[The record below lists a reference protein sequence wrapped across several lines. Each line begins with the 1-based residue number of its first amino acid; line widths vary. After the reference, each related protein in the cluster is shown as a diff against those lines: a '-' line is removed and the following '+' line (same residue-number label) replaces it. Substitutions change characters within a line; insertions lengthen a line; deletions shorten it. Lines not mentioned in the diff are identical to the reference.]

1 LIFRKILHS
10 FARVEDRARLTA
22 AYERAELGHRL
33 GMGSRP
39 AIVVVDFQRGFV
51 DPEIP
56 GGADFSEAIAA
67 TRRLLDAARAAGVP
81 VLFTRVAY
89 EPAQAA
95 EARVFIEKIPSLRF
109 AQAGTANVELDP
121 RLGREPAERLVTK
134 QYASSFHG
142 TGLGAALESD
152 GVDSVVVC
160 GCTTSGCVRATVVDA
175 LQHGFRPLVPE
186 ECVADIDPEPHRA
199 NLFDI
204 DSKYGDVVPVQ
215 EVIGLIEERAV
226 RIRSEDARPL

>member
-1 LIFRKILHS
+1 
-10 FARVEDRARLTA
+10 VEDRARLTA
-22 AYERAELGHRL
+22 AYERAELGRRL
-33 GMGSRP
+33 GMGSRA
-39 AIVVVDFQRGFV
+39 AILVVDFQRGFV

-56 GGADFSEAIAA
+56 GGADFSRAIAE

-81 VLFTRVAY
+81 IIFTRVAY
-89 EPAQAA
+89 RPAHLDK
-95 EARVFIEKIPSLRF
+95 ARVFIEKIPSLRF
-109 AQAGTANVELDP
+109 VRAGSPNVELDP
-121 RLGREPAERLVTK
+121 RLGRQREERVVTK
-134 QYASSFHG
+134 QFASSFHG
-142 TGLGAALESD
+142 TRLRSMLAAE

-204 DSKYGDVVPVQ
+204 DSKYGDVVSTD
-215 EVIGLIEERAV
+215 EVIALIQGQGRA
-226 RIRSEDARPL
+226 AGA